1 MKLKTGFKKQLGVKT
16 EQNIWIFAISNNIEN
31 INRLPSFYESESCE
45 PKKILRECT
54 QLRIKNGSKVQNQ
67 ATKLTELIKKL
78 IKKTIT
84 YTHLGPTN

>member
-1 MKLKTGFKKQLGVKT
+1 M
-16 EQNIWIFAISNNIEN
+16 WA
-31 INRLPSFYESESCE
+31 
-45 PKKILRECT
+45 KKILRECT